1 MFGVRSDISIEVSTE
16 GGDAWK
22 KDQVEIKIRWRGD
35 SQLAQAAHLV
45 RLIGIT

>member
-1 MFGVRSDISIEVSTE
+1 MFAVRQDVTIEISTQ
-16 GGDAWK
+16 GADAWA

-35 SQLAQAAHLV
+35 SQLAQAKHLV